1 MRMVFSNENRF
12 IVANAKNIL
21 EAHGFTLF
29 INNEHAAGVVG
40 ELSAF
45 DAWLELWVV
54 NDADYDRACEVLKR
68 ALSDRNASSWQ
79 CEHCH
84 EENDASFELCWHCG
98 AASPADS
105 LPNP

>member
-21 EAHGFTLF
+21 VAHGFELF
-29 INNEHAAGVVG
+29 VNNEHVAGVVG
-40 ELSAF
+40 EVSAF

-54 NDADYDRACEVLKR
+54 NDADYERACRVLAM
-68 ALSDRNASSWQ
+68 ALSDHNAPSWPCGQ
-79 CEHCH
+79 CR

-98 AASPADS
+98 TVRPEHR
-105 LPNP
+105 